1 MNKKRVLCFTMAAVM
16 AGMLAACGNTGTSS
30 GNNTGKEE
38 TSKSETSKSET
49 SKEEMSKEE
58 TSNDETGKVESGK
71 PENGDKVNISF
82 SLWDEVQ
89 KPVFDEIAAKF
100 EEEHPDIHVDVQL
113 TPWSQYWTKLD
124 AAMGA
129 DSAAD
134 VFWMNTYL
142 PKYAEAGV
150 LEPLD
155 SYIEKDG
162 VQLSDYAEVV
172 TKAYNYKEVQYCMP
186 KGMDTVQV
194 FFNRS
199 IFDKYGV
206 EVPKEGWTWDDMT
219 AVAEQLKEKISEQ
232 GSDEYP
238 ILMELDPQPSFFNFI
253 VQNGGYVLSED
264 NKTAGFDQPETVKAY
279 QDIVDL
285 MDKQLM
291 PGSEVLSDTKGTDLF
306 LSQKGAI
313 LFMGS
318 WKAAVLDEASF
329 ASDIGTIAMPEKDE
343 NNHSVIGGLGFA
355 MNAASKEKDAAWEL
369 IKYLSGEESNKMQA
383 EAKIDMPALVSAQQ
397 YYTPNFKHVDANI
410 FYEAAKTGELFPT
423 SPSVADWLPSV
434 NEISAKIFAK
444 ELTPEEGCQQM
455 QEVTQ
460 KALDSES

>member
-1 MNKKRVLCFTMAAVM
+1 MNKKKVLGFTMAAVM
-16 AGMLAACGNTGTSS
+16 AGAVMLAGCGGSTGTGGDNS
-30 GNNTGKEE
+30 TP
-38 TSKSETSKSET
+38 KSENGTSEAD
-49 SKEEMSKEE
+49 SKEA
-58 TSNDETGKVESGK
+58 G
-71 PENGDKVNISF
+71 KVNISF

-89 KPVFDEIAAKF
+89 KPVFDEIVAKF

-155 SYIEKDG
+155 SYIEKDTI
-162 VQLSDYAEVV
+162 QLSDYVDVV
-172 TKAYNYKEVQYCMP
+172 ARAYNYNEMQYCMP

-194 FFNRS
+194 YYNKS
-199 IFDKYGV
+199 IFDKYKV
-206 EVPKEGWTWDDMT
+206 EQPKEGWTWDDMR
-219 AVAEQLKEKISEQ
+219 AAAEQLKSQITKQ

-253 VQNGGYVLSED
+253 AQNGGYVLSED
-264 NKTAGFDQPETVKAY
+264 NKTAGFDQAETIKAY
-279 QDIVDL
+279 QDIIDL
-285 MDKQLM
+285 MDQQLM

-318 WKAAVLDEASF
+318 WKAAVLDESSF
-329 ASDIGTIAMPEKDE
+329 ASDIGTISMPKKDE

-383 EAKIDMPALVSAQQ
+383 EAKIDMPALISAQK
-397 YYTPNFKHVDANI
+397 YYTPNFKHVDANV
-410 FYEAAKTGELFPT
+410 FFEAAKTGELFPT

-444 ELTPEEGCQQM
+444 ELTPQEGCQQM